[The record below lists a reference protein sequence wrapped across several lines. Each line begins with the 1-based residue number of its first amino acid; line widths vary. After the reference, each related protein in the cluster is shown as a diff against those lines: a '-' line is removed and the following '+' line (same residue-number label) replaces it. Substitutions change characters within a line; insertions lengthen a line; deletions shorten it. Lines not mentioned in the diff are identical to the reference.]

1 MFNSLIMYTVL
12 ESTESVLDYAW
23 KMVADS
29 RFPVFD
35 ALIAREQTA
44 GRGQYGRTWI
54 SPRGNV
60 YVAIRLPFKAPFDNT
75 EAAMAL
81 SCCISATLADFGFDI
96 KIKWTNDLVIEGGKV
111 AGILLEQ
118 KNGKLVAGIGINL
131 LSCPD
136 SLSLRQNAAL
146 PATCLYAVNP
156 QVARNLTPEIIVENL
171 AARLRKLDLDSFS
184 RAWRTEAL
192 SRLLWLNESVYLDID
207 GSVVTGTLAGIDERG
222 GLLLATPDGM
232 RTYMRG
238 TIRKVSG

>member
-1 MFNSLIMYTVL
+1 MYTVL

-111 AGILLEQ
+111 AGI
-118 KNGKLVAGIGINL
+118 
-131 LSCPD
+131 S
-136 SLSLRQNAAL
+136 S
-146 PATCLYAVNP
+146 
-156 QVARNLTPEIIVENL
+156 
-171 AARLRKLDLDSFS
+171 
-184 RAWRTEAL
+184 
-192 SRLLWLNESVYLDID
+192 
-207 GSVVTGTLAGIDERG
+207 
-222 GLLLATPDGM
+222 
-232 RTYMRG
+232 
-238 TIRKVSG
+238 